1 MKFLNIF
8 IITFISVLLFACGD
22 SRGADKEELATA
34 LAKSS
39 PEATEEQLSCM
50 ADFVSDALNDDE
62 WTFMM
67 YGVRGDEEG
76 QAKFAEDND
85 LDVDA
90 IAKKGMSAGMS
101 AAGECVTES

>member
-22 SRGADKEELATA
+22 SRGADKEELA
-34 LAKSS
+34 AKLSES
-39 PEATEEQLSCM
+39 QPGATEEQLSCM

-62 WTFMM
+62 WAFMM
-67 YGVRGDEEG
+67 FGVRGDTDG
-76 QAKFAEDND
+76 QAKFAEDNE

-90 IAKKGMSAGMS
+90 IAKKGTTAGMS
-101 AAGECVTES
+101 AAGECITES